1 MQEMIWN
8 DAKRTAQIATFIL
21 AVGWASVI
29 VVVIYFF
36 VYWFQLADTG
46 VVIGVSGG
54 TVAATDIG
62 FIEALLI
69 ALNVAFA
76 PFFLSLVVAGV
87 GHGLRL
93 FALSKVAGPGA

>member
-8 DAKRTAQIATFIL
+8 DAKRTAQIASFIV

-29 VVVIYFF
+29 VVVIYFL
-36 VYWFQLADTG
+36 VYWIQLASSG
-46 VVIGVSGG
+46 VVVGIQSGAVVASTIGL
-54 TVAATDIG
+54 
-62 FIEALLI
+62 FEALLI
-69 ALNVAFA
+69 ALSVAFT

-93 FALSKVAGPGA
+93 FALSKVSGPRA